1 MFYKLNFHQKIIALC
16 VLYAIV
22 FSISF
27 YLFKFSIEA
36 ISSWEVVLFNF
47 LQVWALML
55 VGFLFF
61 QTFKYVR
68 MPKDF
73 YLQRKYETKKYFKY
87 LGVNIFRVL
96 LINSFFRHLNN
107 RVYLKGRAKDYLP
120 AFIEETKQSETSHI
134 ISGIFP
140 LSIQLLYLKYGLI
153 EHFIWISIFNI
164 IFNFYPLLLQ
174 RMNRFNMLTK
184 FPNLTKKNF

>member
-1 MFYKLNFHQKIIALC
+1 MFYKLNFYQKVITLC
-16 VLYAIV
+16 LLYAIV

-27 YLFKFSIEA
+27 YLFKLSIEA
-36 ISSWEVVLFNF
+36 NKSWEIILFNF
-47 LQVWALML
+47 LQVWDLML

-68 MPKDF
+68 MPNNF
-73 YLQRKYETKKYFKY
+73 YLQRNYETKKYFKY
-87 LGVNIFRVL
+87 LGVNIFRLL

-107 RVYLKGRAKDYLP
+107 RVYLKGSAKDYIFT
-120 AFIEETKQSETSHI
+120 FIEETKQSETSHI

-153 EHFIWISIFNI
+153 EHFIWLSIFNI
-164 IFNFYPLLLQ
+164 IFNLYPFLLQ
-174 RMNRFNMLTK
+174 RMNRFNMLVK
-184 FPNLTKKNF
+184 YHNLTKKN

>member
-1 MFYKLNFHQKIIALC
+1 MFYKLNLYQKIIALC
-16 VLYAIV
+16 LLYTIV

-27 YLFKFSIEA
+27 YLFKYSTEA
-36 ISSWEVVLFNF
+36 MTSREIILFNF
-47 LQVWALML
+47 LQVWDLML

-68 MPKDF
+68 MPKSF
-73 YLQRKYETKKYFKY
+73 YLQRKYENKKYFKY
-87 LGVNIFRVL
+87 LGVNLFRLL

-107 RVYLKGRAKDYLP
+107 RVYLKGKAKNYLLT
-120 AFIEETKQSETSHI
+120 FIEETKQSETSHI

-153 EHFIWISIFNI
+153 EHFIWLNIFNI
-164 IFNFYPLLLQ
+164 ILNLYPLLLQ
-174 RMNRFNMLTK
+174 RMNRFNMFTK
-184 FPNLTKKNF
+184 YPNLTEKN

>member
-1 MFYKLNFHQKIIALC
+1 MFYKLNLYQKIIALC
-16 VLYAIV
+16 LLYTIV

-27 YLFKFSIEA
+27 YLFKYSMETITSRE
-36 ISSWEVVLFNF
+36 IILFNF
-47 LQVWALML
+47 LQVWDLML

-68 MPKDF
+68 MPKSF
-73 YLQRKYETKKYFKY
+73 YLQRKYENKKYFKY
-87 LGVNIFRVL
+87 LGVNLFRLL

-107 RVYLKGRAKDYLP
+107 RVYLKGKAKNYLLT
-120 AFIEETKQSETSHI
+120 FIEETKQSETSHI

-153 EHFIWISIFNI
+153 EHFIWLSIFNI
-164 IFNFYPLLLQ
+164 ILNLYPLLLQ
-174 RMNRFNMLTK
+174 RMNRFNMFTK
-184 FPNLTKKNF
+184 YPNLTEKN

>member
-1 MFYKLNFHQKIIALC
+1 MFYKLNLYQKIIALC
-16 VLYAIV
+16 LLYTIV

-27 YLFKFSIEA
+27 YLFKYSTEA
-36 ISSWEVVLFNF
+36 MTSREIILFNF
-47 LQVWALML
+47 LQVWDLML

-68 MPKDF
+68 MPKSF
-73 YLQRKYETKKYFKY
+73 YLQRKYENKKYFKY
-87 LGVNIFRVL
+87 LGVNLFRLL

-107 RVYLKGRAKDYLP
+107 RVYLKGKAKNYLLT
-120 AFIEETKQSETSHI
+120 FIEETKQSETSHI

-153 EHFIWISIFNI
+153 EHFIWLSIFNI
-164 IFNFYPLLLQ
+164 ILNLYPLLLQ
-174 RMNRFNMLTK
+174 RMNRFNMFTK
-184 FPNLTKKNF
+184 YPNLTEKN

>member
-1 MFYKLNFHQKIIALC
+1 MFYKLNLYQKIIALC
-16 VLYAIV
+16 LLYTIV

-27 YLFKFSIEA
+27 YLFKYSMETITSRE
-36 ISSWEVVLFNF
+36 IILFNF
-47 LQVWALML
+47 LQVWDLML

-68 MPKDF
+68 MPKSF
-73 YLQRKYETKKYFKY
+73 YLRRKYETKKYFKY
-87 LGVNIFRVL
+87 LGVNLFRLL

-107 RVYLKGRAKDYLP
+107 RVYLKGKAKNYLLT
-120 AFIEETKQSETSHI
+120 FIEETKQSETSHI

-153 EHFIWISIFNI
+153 EHFIWLSIFNI
-164 IFNFYPLLLQ
+164 ILNLYPLLLQ
-174 RMNRFNMLTK
+174 RMNRFNMFTK
-184 FPNLTKKNF
+184 YPNLTEKN

>member
-1 MFYKLNFHQKIIALC
+1 MFYKLNLYQKIIALC
-16 VLYAIV
+16 LLYTIV

-27 YLFKFSIEA
+27 YLFKYSMEA
-36 ISSWEVVLFNF
+36 MTSREIILFNF
-47 LQVWALML
+47 LQVWDLML

-68 MPKDF
+68 MPKSF
-73 YLQRKYETKKYFKY
+73 YLQRKYENKKYFKY
-87 LGVNIFRVL
+87 LGVNLFRLL

-107 RVYLKGRAKDYLP
+107 RVYLKGKAKNYLLT
-120 AFIEETKQSETSHI
+120 FIEETKQSETSHI

-153 EHFIWISIFNI
+153 EHFIWLSIFNI
-164 IFNFYPLLLQ
+164 ILNLYPLLLQ
-174 RMNRFNMLTK
+174 RMNRFNMFTK
-184 FPNLTKKNF
+184 YPNLTEKN

>member
-1 MFYKLNFHQKIIALC
+1 MFYKLNLYQKIIALC
-16 VLYAIV
+16 LLYTIV

-27 YLFKFSIEA
+27 YLFKYSMETITRRE
-36 ISSWEVVLFNF
+36 IILFNF
-47 LQVWALML
+47 LLVWDLML

-68 MPKDF
+68 MPKSF
-73 YLQRKYETKKYFKY
+73 YLRRKYETKKYFKY
-87 LGVNIFRVL
+87 LGVNLFRLL

-107 RVYLKGRAKDYLP
+107 RVYLKGKAKNYLLT
-120 AFIEETKQSETSHI
+120 FIEETKQSETSHI

-153 EHFIWISIFNI
+153 EHFIWLSIFNI
-164 IFNFYPLLLQ
+164 ILNLYPLLLQ
-174 RMNRFNMLTK
+174 RMNRFNMFTK
-184 FPNLTKKNF
+184 YPNLTEKN